1 MVTRIL
7 LMLYFILVISVYTNS
22 SLAKEKPSDPS
33 DHTQHMVGPY
43 PDGASVTRDCLKCH
57 QEEGEDILSS
67 SHWLWKGSTPFLKG
81 YENNKSL
88 GKKNLINNF

>member
-7 LMLYFILVISVYTNS
+7 LISYFISAICGYTNS

-43 PDGASVTRDCLKCH
+43 LDGASVTKDCLKCH

-67 SHWLWKGSTPFLKG
+67 SHWLWKGSTPFLNG
-81 YENNKSL
+81 LS
-88 GKKNLINNF
+88 